1 MCKIKVLLLK
11 AKSKER
17 SSRGQ
22 SVLRNS
28 RICSRICYAMRD
40 TRYAIRRYAIRE
52 ALASK
57 PETNQRG
64 DAKARARAKKDLA
77 SGSARNEAHLAPP
90 PASATTASRLG
101 LHDASA

>member
-1 MCKIKVLLLK
+1 MCKITVLLLK
-11 AKSKER
+11 AKSNEIISR
-17 SSRGQ
+17 S
-22 SVLRNS
+22 
-28 RICSRICYAMRD
+28 ICSSQLPHLLLRHG
-40 TRYAIRRYAIRE
+40 RYAIRQYAVRE

-57 PETNQRG
+57 PETNHRG
-64 DAKARARAKKDLA
+64 DAKARARAKEDLA